1 MHEVQW
7 LHEAGSITVIAGLA
21 YSDTQAGDTH

>member
-7 LHEAGSITVIAGLA
+7 LHEAGSITVIAVRVAVVSLVA
-21 YSDTQAGDTH
+21 PM